1 MFHRKFLSSILTL
14 GMFVGACDMTA
25 LYPGVSQ
32 SLGFNPFDFA
42 KISARLSHMPDPPN
56 GTSDPPGYD
65 DDDDEDGGE
74 GDD

>member
-14 GMFVGACDMTA
+14 GMFVRACDMTA

-32 SLGFNPFDFA
+32 SLGFNPLDFA
-42 KISARLSHMPDPPN
+42 KISAQMSNHETPI
-56 GTSDPPGYD
+56 GTTDPPGHND
-65 DDDDEDGGE
+65 DDDNGDGG